1 MVQYHVNLCAQ
12 RMARH
17 RDVSSSLF
25 TFMDQ
30 PLVVI
35 CQPRCHHLDNSI
47 RGRGKCGEERDV
59 AIWKLNVAIVA
70 STSGFK
76 LVHLTVQSPAIAAA
90 AAAAEAERPE
100 QKTLLSTNPFT
111 TISGLAAATAACSG
125 PAGGWPLHTWGTRI
139 AKAICH
145 LRLEMRPP
153 ATQKQN

>member
-35 CQPRCHHLDNSI
+35 CQPRCHHLDSI

-59 AIWKLNVAIVA
+59 AIWKLKVAIVA

-76 LVHLTVQSPAIAAA
+76 LIHLTVQSPAIAAA
-90 AAAAEAERPE
+90 AAAA
-100 QKTLLSTNPFT
+100 QKT
-111 TISGLAAATAACSG
+111 
-125 PAGGWPLHTWGTRI
+125 
-139 AKAICH
+139 
-145 LRLEMRPP
+145 
-153 ATQKQN
+153 

>member
-1 MVQYHVNLCAQ
+1 MIQYHVNLCAQ

-17 RDVSSSLF
+17 RDVSPSLF

-35 CQPRCHHLDNSI
+35 CQPRCHHLDSI

-59 AIWKLNVAIVA
+59 AIWKLKVAVVA

-76 LVHLTVQSPAIAAA
+76 PVPPTIQSPAIAAA

-100 QKTLLSTNPFT
+100 QKTPMSTNTFT
-111 TISGLAAATAACSG
+111 TISGLAAASAACSG
-125 PAGGWPLHTWGTRI
+125 PAGGWPLHMWGTHT